1 MPSQMMHTST
11 QTDNHRGL
19 SLQSTQ
25 VMNNRTRKSNRLRTY
40 DYSRGGHYFVT
51 ICTHNRVNYFGEID
65 RDQMELSNIGQI
77 AKDCWQ
83 HIPEHFENTALDEF
97 VVMPNHIHGII
108 ILVGDAD
115 LRPLHQQTTDR
126 SGMYLSKIIHGF
138 KSSSVETSRDVGKI
152 RSLHGNDPSTT
163 TSSGPMNHWMTSV
176 PTSTTT
182 RPTGLRTKKTQ
193 PTKQHKYHLKS
204 ITYMEL

>member
-1 MPSQMMHTST
+1 
-11 QTDNHRGL
+11 
-19 SLQSTQ
+19 
-25 VMNNRTRKSNRLRTY
+25 MNNRTRKSNRLQTY
-40 DYSRGGHYFVT
+40 DYSHAGYYFVT

-115 LRPLHQQTTDR
+115 LRPLQQQTAER
-126 SGMYLSKIIHGF
+126 SDMYLSKIIHGF
-138 KSSSVETSRDVGKI
+138 KSSVSRIIKRRWKDHIFAWQRSFYDHVI
-152 RSLHGNDPSTT
+152 RSDESLDDIRTYIKNN
-163 TSSGPMNHWMTSV
+163 PMNWESDKEN
-176 PTSTTT
+176 PASQ
-182 RPTGLRTKKTQ
+182 TK
-193 PTKQHKYHLKS
+193 
-204 ITYMEL
+204 